1 MRDGGTD
8 MKLANALTERA
19 ELQTRVR
26 QLESRL
32 MNNAQVQEGERPAE
46 EPAALLEALDAAYA
60 ALESL
65 IARINLTNSAKY
77 VQGESLTA
85 LLARRD
91 CLAGKIGVLR
101 TFCDNASALV
111 TRRTIGEIRIKSTVD
126 VAAMQKQID
135 VLSKELRE
143 LDAVIQEKNWTT
155 ELLESF

>member
-1 MRDGGTD
+1 

-65 IARINLTNSAKY
+65 IARINLTNSATY

-101 TFCDNASALV
+101 TFCDKASALV